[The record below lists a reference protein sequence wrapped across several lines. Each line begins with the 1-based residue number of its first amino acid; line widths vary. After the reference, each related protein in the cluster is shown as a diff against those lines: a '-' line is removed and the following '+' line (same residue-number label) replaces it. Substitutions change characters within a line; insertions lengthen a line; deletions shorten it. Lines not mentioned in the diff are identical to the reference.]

1 MFAAV
6 FLLRMLTA
14 GAERGYSLTFES
26 PKNEELSLF
35 QHGERAHDHM
45 LILPP
50 KSKGTPR
57 MCRRRE
63 LPQRRP
69 WLTLRHRFRTLAQ
82 PEEYPR
88 FRQQGGQH
96 PPGPLWEIR
105 NTKCHQLT
113 TSGV

>member
-35 QHGERAHDHM
+35 QHGERAYDHM

-50 KSKGTPR
+50 KSKGTP
-57 MCRRRE
+57 
-63 LPQRRP
+63 
-69 WLTLRHRFRTLAQ
+69 
-82 PEEYPR
+82 
-88 FRQQGGQH
+88 
-96 PPGPLWEIR
+96 
-105 NTKCHQLT
+105 
-113 TSGV
+113 